1 MLHEERFN
9 ITKVLAHS
17 MVVDYWELVS
27 IWGPIGVSLFT
38 FAISLVPFVS
48 PSNAL
53 MAMLIAMSFPSM
65 DKLAIGLSVA
75 LGATLAKTVHFTA
88 FYGLG
93 KVVDKKAGRK
103 RVMSRYGRLIMYI
116 MNIIAA
122 ATPIPD
128 EWIVIP
134 LGLTQASFIWFAT
147 TYFIGKL
154 VITIPSAYIGHAI
167 APLVMEAFGRGT
179 WMFSVVIGIAITA
192 IFIFVDV
199 EKASLK
205 VLRKLGIIHDE
216 QLKQS
221 TQLE

>member
-1 MLHEERFN
+1 
-9 ITKVLAHS
+9 

-53 MAMLIAMSFPSM
+53 MAMLIAMSFPNM
-65 DKLAIGLSVA
+65 NKLAIGLSVA

>member
-1 MLHEERFN
+1 
-9 ITKVLAHS
+9 

-27 IWGPIGVSLFT
+27 IWGPVGVALFT
-38 FAISLVPFVS
+38 FATSLVPFVS

-53 MAMLIAMSFPSM
+53 IAMLIAMSFPSIN
-65 DKLAIGLSVA
+65 KLAIGLAVA

-88 FYGLG
+88 FYSLG
-93 KVVDKKAGRK
+93 KVVSRKVGRK
-103 RVMSRYGRLIMYI
+103 RVMSNYGRLTMYI

-167 APLVMEAFGRGT
+167 APLVMEAFGMST
-179 WMFSVVIGIAITA
+179 WVFSVVMGIAITV
-192 IFIFVDV
+192 IFILVDV
-199 EKASLK
+199 EEAMLK

-221 TQLE
+221 TRLE

>member
-1 MLHEERFN
+1 
-9 ITKVLAHS
+9 

>member
-53 MAMLIAMSFPSM
+53 MAMLIAMSFPNM
-65 DKLAIGLSVA
+65 NKLAIGLSVA

>member
-1 MLHEERFN
+1 M
-9 ITKVLAHS
+9 LAHS

-53 MAMLIAMSFPSM
+53 MAMLIAMSFPNM
-65 DKLAIGLSVA
+65 NKLAIGLSVA

-154 VITIPSAYIGHAI
+154 VITIPSAYIGH
-167 APLVMEAFGRGT
+167 
-179 WMFSVVIGIAITA
+179 
-192 IFIFVDV
+192 
-199 EKASLK
+199 
-205 VLRKLGIIHDE
+205 
-216 QLKQS
+216 
-221 TQLE
+221 